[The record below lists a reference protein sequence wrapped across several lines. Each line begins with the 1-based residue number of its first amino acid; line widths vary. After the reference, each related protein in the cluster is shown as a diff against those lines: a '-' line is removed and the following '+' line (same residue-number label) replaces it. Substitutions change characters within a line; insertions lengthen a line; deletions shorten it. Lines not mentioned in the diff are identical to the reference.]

1 MYQAIIFSISACIT
15 ALCVFL
21 FWKRSNRAFQLFLK
35 IATLAF
41 CAVGFFRFMLSDSFI
56 YVINGGK
63 FNGTYYEA
71 HDYLQSILRWG
82 YYLNYVVLP
91 MAIFFDS
98 RLFKNIASYVCLPFS
113 ILSAVYFN
121 EYMVYF
127 LSAKGPG
134 LHLSENFRYA
144 YFITELVL
152 AISIPLIMQ
161 IRGKHYFHIFDKF
174 EWARFLIAL
183 PCICAVVV
191 PVYLP
196 QSLMGYPVTTPK
208 VASPYH
214 LTWIAIML
222 AFIFVL
228 YFLFRFRSGR
238 DRYMLCVFLT
248 ITLFFHYNSMYL
260 QGFIIKRLPVQLCN
274 IAAYFYI
281 IAIPLKLKKMFHFC
295 FLANILGAIIA
306 IFMPDFAGGGGLGFW
321 NMHFI
326 VEHTLVLAIPALCMG
341 LRVFP
346 RLKTKSLL
354 YVWVGFTIYF
364 LFAYI
369 LGTILNAYIEGTKPG
384 EPAVNFFY
392 LFDLKYAFQKI
403 PFLTFAENPHWVVGP
418 FDIYPLV
425 PLIVYTAYLTGCFLF
440 YKLVLVFYKLEDDHL
455 NLRASRLDL
464 YEKLTGKKSNSPR
477 TITEEMSI

>member
-1 MYQAIIFSISACIT
+1 MYQAIIFSISAFIT
-15 ALCVFL
+15 ALCVLL
-21 FWKRSNRAFQLFLK
+21 FWKRSNRAFQRFLK
-35 IATLAF
+35 IATSAF
-41 CAVGFFRFMLSDSFI
+41 CAVGFFRLMLSDSFI

-63 FNGTYYEA
+63 FNGTYYETT
-71 HDYLQSILRWG
+71 DYLQTVLRWG

-98 RLFKNIASYVCLPFS
+98 RLFKNVASYVCLPFS

-134 LHLSENFRYA
+134 LHLTENFRYA

-161 IRGKHYFHIFDKF
+161 IRGKHYFRILDKY
-174 EWARFLIAL
+174 EWGRFLIAL
-183 PCICAVVV
+183 PFIIILVIPAYV
-191 PVYLP
+191 P
-196 QSLMGYPVTTPK
+196 QSLFGFSPTIPK
-208 VASPYH
+208 FASAFH
-214 LTWIAIML
+214 LTWIAIMFV
-222 AFIFVL
+222 FIIGL
-228 YFLFRFRSGR
+228 YFIFRFRSYR

-260 QGFIIKRLPVQLCN
+260 QGFIIKRLPFQLCN

-281 IAIPLKLKKMFHFC
+281 IAIPLRLKKMFHFC
-295 FLANILGAIIA
+295 FIANIVGALIA
-306 IFMPDFAGGGGLGFW
+306 IFMPDFATGGLGFW
-321 NMHFI
+321 NMHYL

-354 YVWVGFTIYF
+354 YLAIGFTIYF
-364 LFAYI
+364 LFVYI
-369 LGTILNAYIEGTKPG
+369 GGTIINAYVEGTKPD

-392 LFDLKYAFQKI
+392 LFDLKFALKKI
-403 PFLTFAENPHWVVGP
+403 PFLTFVEDTHWVVGQ
-418 FDIYPLV
+418 FEFYPLV
-425 PLIVYTAYLTGCFLF
+425 PLIVYTSYMIMCFIF
-440 YKLVLVFYKLEDDHL
+440 YKLTHVFYKLEDDHL
-455 NLRASRLDL
+455 NLRASRIDL
-464 YEKLTGKKSNSPR
+464 YEKLSGKKSNSPR
-477 TITEEMSI
+477 TIPEETSV